1 MKAWLL
7 QCKFEMLRN
16 LRNRRFFF
24 FSILLPVGFYFLYV
38 HLVGKAVVID
48 GVNWP
53 TYYMISMATFGVV
66 GTGLNGLSSRVA
78 YERTQGW
85 VKLMQT
91 TPQRASNYITTKIA
105 ANVLLN
111 ICEVAILFVAGAA
124 VEHVTMGV
132 GEWMLAAITTILGGL
147 VFIAL
152 GILVGHLAGS
162 DASQIVASILYFL
175 MSITGGLWM
184 PVSTMPS
191 VMRHIA
197 NFMPTYHLAHIA
209 WNVLAGKGI
218 AVTDIWVLLV
228 YLVVFTGL
236 AVYLANRRSD
246 ARVA

>member
-7 QCKFEMLRN
+7 QCKFEVLRN

-24 FSILLPVGFYFLYV
+24 VSILLPVGFYFLYV
-38 HLVGKAVVID
+38 HLIGKSIVID
-48 GVNWP
+48 GVAWP
-53 TYYMISMATFGVV
+53 KYYMVSMATFGVV

-105 ANVLLN
+105 ANLLLN
-111 ICEVAILFVAGAA
+111 ILEAAILFVAGAA
-124 VEHVTMGV
+124 FEHVTMS
-132 GEWMLAAITTILGGL
+132 LAAWILVAITTILGGL

-152 GILVGHLAGS
+152 GILVGHLAGT

-184 PVSTMPS
+184 PVSTMPP

-209 WNVLAGKGI
+209 WSVMGNQGVSITDVSVLF
-218 AVTDIWVLLV
+218 L

-246 ARVA
+246 VRVA